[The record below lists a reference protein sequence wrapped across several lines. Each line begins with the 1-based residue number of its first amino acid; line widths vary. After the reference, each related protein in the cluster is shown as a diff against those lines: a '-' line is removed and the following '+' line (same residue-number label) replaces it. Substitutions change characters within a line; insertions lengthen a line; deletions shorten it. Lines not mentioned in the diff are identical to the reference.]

1 LEALHSLELLRCT
14 EEEATVD
21 DGKTYKVWRYSL
33 ADAFD
38 RNTLLAM
45 LEPPPF

>member
-1 LEALHSLELLRCT
+1 MTGDA
-14 EEEATVD
+14 
-21 DGKTYKVWRYSL
+21 GKTYKIWRYSL
-33 ADAFD
+33 ADTFD